1 MIEQRESAI
10 DEKRKRE
17 ALRAKRGRLFD
28 EFSKSPSDIKLAV
41 KIKEIDD
48 QVAVSVAHST
58 KRHA

>member
-28 EFSKSPSDIKLAV
+28 EFSKNPSDIKLAI

-48 QVAVSVAHST
+48 QVAASVAHSM